1 MNIIDK
7 KPMIISS
14 TVPSIE
20 DIIINVPSSVNKIDT
35 NFKKV
40 MYIGKNIFSNL
51 CGCFITNL
59 IRFIALN
66 I

>member
-1 MNIIDK
+1 MNNIDK
-7 KPMIISS
+7 KPMIIFS
-14 TVPSIE
+14 TSPLSV
-20 DIIINVPSSVNKIDT
+20 DIIIIVPSSVNKIDI

-59 IRFIALN
+59 IRYIALS

>member
-1 MNIIDK
+1 
-7 KPMIISS
+7 MIIFSTSS
-14 TVPSIE
+14 SNV
-20 DIIINVPSSVNKIDT
+20 DIIIIVQNSVNKIDI

-59 IRFIALN
+59 IRFITLST
-66 I
+66 